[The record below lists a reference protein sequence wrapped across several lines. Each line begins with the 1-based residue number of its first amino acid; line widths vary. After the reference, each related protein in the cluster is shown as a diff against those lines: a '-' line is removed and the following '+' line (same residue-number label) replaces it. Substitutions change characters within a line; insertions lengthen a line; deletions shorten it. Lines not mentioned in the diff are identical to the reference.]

1 MRKSENWISQIVIS
15 NHKKLSLADYSM
27 TMKKH
32 SLLPDELIIN
42 KIILLRDQKVL
53 VDRDLANLY
62 GVETRVL
69 NQAVKRNIKRF
80 PDDFMFQMTS
90 EEMNIWKSQI
100 VISDNDRMGL
110 RKPPFVFTEQGVA
123 MLSSVLNSDTA
134 ILVNIQIMRVF
145 TKLRRLLD
153 SHKEILRKLESIEKK
168 DIEQDEK
175 ILLIFEYLK
184 QLEQIKQ
191 NDTLLKERKK
201 IGFKP

>member
-1 MRKSENWISQIVIS
+1 VIS
-15 NHKKLSLADYSM
+15 NRKKLSLVDNSM
-27 TMKKH
+27 TMIKH

-53 VDRDLANLY
+53 VDRDLADLY

-100 VISDNDRMGL
+100 VISNNDRMGL

-134 ILVNIQIMRVF
+134 ILVNVQIMRVF

-153 SHKEILRKLESIEKK
+153 SHKEILLKLESIEKK

-175 ILLIFEYLK
+175 ILIIFEYLK

-191 NDTLLKERKK
+191 DETLLKERKR

>member
-1 MRKSENWISQIVIS
+1 MEK
-15 NHKKLSLADYSM
+15 D
-27 TMKKH
+27 

-53 VDRDLANLY
+53 IDRDLAELY
-62 GVETRVL
+62 GVETRTL
-69 NQAVKRNIKRF
+69 NQAVKRNVKRF
-80 PDDFMFQMTS
+80 PDDFMFQMTK
-90 EEMNIWKSQI
+90 EEFEFWKSQI
-100 VISDNDRMGL
+100 VISNSDRMGL

-123 MLSSVLNSDTA
+123 MLSSVLNSDSA

-145 TKLRRLLD
+145 TKMRAMLE
-153 SHKEILRKLESIEKK
+153 SHKEVLRKLESIEKK

-184 QLEQIKQ
+184 QLEQAKQ
-191 NDTLLKERKK
+191 EETIIKERKR